1 MRKLVKILAFFT
13 SFTLVSTVVLPQLKL
28 PAANGTG
35 SDIKKVLADY
45 PNGFQNIIGDVIAV
59 NSQSTK
65 YECRIAVSGAEETS
79 VTRFSGEMNTMSWEA
94 AMLSTESFNKAKQR
108 FRVLFGQLNNLP
120 ITLSGQ
126 TYRLRGDYAVP
137 SEEAKFTSVV
147 FFAEPA
153 KESVKKLRAE
163 LIIEFYAPIEW
174 KVKLLV
180 YDREKDDDES
190 GERNENGN

>member
-13 SFTLVSTVVLPQLKL
+13 SFTFVSIVVLSQFKL
-28 PAANGTG
+28 PAANGIG

-45 PNGFQNIIGDVIAV
+45 PNDFQNIIGDV
-59 NSQSTK
+59 
-65 YECRIAVSGAEETS
+65 IAVSGAEETS
-79 VTRFSGEMNTMSWEA
+79 VTRFSGEKNTMSWEA
-94 AMLSTESFNKAKQR
+94 TMLSTESFNKAKQK
-108 FRVLFGQLNNLP
+108 FRALFGQLNNLP

-147 FFAEPA
+147 FFVEPA
-153 KESVKKLRAE
+153 KEAVKKLRAE